1 MSDISIYKGKIK
13 FEGEPLKCGLAY
25 LDINKN
31 VWVVNEKERK
41 TAPTGIRKMV
51 DEVHKSGRRASYRLA
66 LILGFLNQR
75 AITEFINGDAL
86 LKLDKFA
93 SIVDPENCYIVPI
106 NSYFNYYDVFS
117 VLRRIAFPII
127 AEAKRNNPTF
137 SPYQILQE
145 AEELA
150 EKKNKNLFSRKQL
163 PTQRTPLQ

>member
-1 MSDISIYKGKIK
+1 
-13 FEGEPLKCGLAY
+13 
-25 LDINKN
+25 
-31 VWVVNEKERK
+31 
-41 TAPTGIRKMV
+41 MV